1 MNDAPVDLRSQAQ
14 AKAAED
20 ALATPLDKFDVSQ
33 PALYQDDT
41 WRPWFARLRAEA
53 PVHYCAESRFGAFW
67 SITKYKDIMA
77 ADTNHQVF
85 SSDSQLG
92 GITIRDVPMS
102 FRRPSF
108 ISMDPPLHDEQRRA
122 VSPIVAPTNLANL
135 EGVIRER
142 SQKILDSL
150 PIGEEFNWVEKVSIE
165 LTTQMLAT
173 LFDFPFEDR
182 HLLTYWS
189 DIATADLLSGKV
201 SSEEERNEILQ
212 QCVKYMRT
220 LFKQRENGPPR
231 FDLLSMMARDPS
243 TRDMDDRMF
252 LGNCILLIVGG
263 NDTTRNSIS
272 GGLFALNKFPEQY
285 AKLRANPALIDS
297 MVPEIVRW
305 VTPLAH
311 MRRTA
316 LSDIEFQGKQIK
328 KGDKVVMW
336 YISGNRDE
344 DAIHDADDFIIDRAR
359 PRQHLSFGFG
369 IHRCVGNRLAE
380 MQLKILWE
388 EILARFP
395 VINVVGPEKRVFS
408 NFVHGYEELPVII
421 PARN

>member
-1 MNDAPVDLRSQAQ
+1 MNDVPIDLM
-14 AKAAED
+14 AEAD
-20 ALATPLDKFDVSQ
+20 EMASSTLLEKIDVSQ
-33 PALYQDDT
+33 PSIFQNDT
-41 WRPWFARLRAEA
+41 WRPWFSRLRAEA
-53 PVHYCAESRFGAFW
+53 PAHYCPESRFGAFW
-67 SITKYKDIMA
+67 SVTKYKDIMA
-77 ADTNHQVF
+77 VDSNHKVF

-92 GITIRDVPMS
+92 GITIRDAPMS

-108 ISMDPPLHDEQRRA
+108 ISMDPPLHDDQRRA
-122 VSPIVAPTNLANL
+122 VSPIVAPTNLVHL
-135 EGVIRER
+135 EKLIRKR
-142 SQKILDSL
+142 SAKILDSL

-220 LFKQRENGPPR
+220 LSKQRANGPPR
-231 FDLLSMMARDPS
+231 SDLLSMMARDPS
-243 TRDMDDRMF
+243 TRDMDDAMF

-272 GGLFALNKFPEQY
+272 GGLLALNKYPAEY
-285 AKLRANPALIDS
+285 HKLRSNPALIDS
-297 MVPEIVRW
+297 MVPQIVRW
-305 VTPLAH
+305 QTPLSH

-316 LSDIEFQGKQIK
+316 LEDIEFGGKQIK

-336 YISGNRDE
+336 YISGNRDDE
-344 DAIHDADDFIIDRAR
+344 MIERADDFIIDRAR

-388 EILARFP
+388 EMMARFP
-395 VINVVGPEKRVFS
+395 EVRVVGPEKRVFS
-408 NFVHGYEELPVII
+408 NFVHGIDELPVVI
-421 PARN
+421 PSRH

>member
-1 MNDAPVDLRSQAQ
+1 MNDVPIDLMAQ
-14 AKAAED
+14 ADEMASN
-20 ALATPLDKFDVSQ
+20 ALLEKIDVSQ
-33 PALYQDDT
+33 PSIFQNDT
-41 WRPWFARLRAEA
+41 WRPWFSRLRAEA
-53 PVHYCAESRFGAFW
+53 PVHYCPESRFGAFW
-67 SITKYKDIMA
+67 SVTRYKDIMA
-77 ADTNHQVF
+77 VDSNHKVF

-92 GITIRDVPMS
+92 GITIRDAPMS

-108 ISMDPPLHDEQRRA
+108 ISMDPPLHDDQRRA
-122 VSPIVAPTNLANL
+122 VSPIVAPTNLVHL
-135 EGVIRER
+135 EKLIRER
-142 SQKILDSL
+142 SAKILDTL

-220 LFKQRENGPPR
+220 LSKQRANGPPR
-231 FDLLSMMARDPS
+231 SDLLSMMARDPS
-243 TRDMDDRMF
+243 TRDMDDAMF

-272 GGLFALNKFPEQY
+272 GGLLALNKYQSEY
-285 AKLRANPALIDS
+285 HKLRSNPALIDS

-305 VTPLAH
+305 QTPLAH

-316 LSDIEFQGKQIK
+316 LEDIEFGGKQIK

-344 DAIHDADDFIIDRAR
+344 EMIERADEFIIDRAR

-388 EILARFP
+388 EMMARFP
-395 VINVVGPEKRVFS
+395 EVRVVGPEKRVFS
-408 NFVHGYEELPVII
+408 NFVHGIEELPVVI
-421 PARN
+421 PARH

>member
-1 MNDAPVDLRSQAQ
+1 MNDAPIDLFAE
-14 AKAAED
+14 AAE
-20 ALATPLDKFDVSQ
+20 AARTTPIDKIDVSQ
-33 PALYQDDT
+33 PSIYQNDT
-41 WRPWFARLRAEA
+41 WRPWFARLREDA
-53 PVHYCAESRFGAFW
+53 PIHYCPESRFGAFW
-67 SITKYKDIMA
+67 SVTRYKDIMA
-77 ADTNHQVF
+77 VDTNHKVF

-92 GITIRDVPMS
+92 GITIRDAPMS

-108 ISMDPPLHDEQRRA
+108 ISMDPPLHDDQRRA
-122 VSPIVAPTNLANL
+122 VSPIVAPTNLVNL
-135 EGVIRER
+135 EKLIRER

-150 PIGEEFNWVEKVSIE
+150 PINEEFNWVEKVSVE

-212 QCVKYMRT
+212 QCVKYMRA

-243 TRDMDDRMF
+243 TRDMDDKMF

-272 GGLFALNKFPEQY
+272 GGLVALNQY
-285 AKLRANPALIDS
+285 RDQYDKLRANPALIET

-305 VTPLAH
+305 QTPLAH

-316 LSDIEFQGKQIK
+316 VEDFNLNGAAIK

-344 DAIHDADDFIIDRAR
+344 EMIENADDFIIDRAR

-369 IHRCVGNRLAE
+369 IHRSVGNRLAE
-380 MQLKILWE
+380 MQLKILCE

-395 VINVVGPEKRVFS
+395 EITVTGPVKRVFS
-408 NFVHGYEELPVII
+408 NFVHGIEEVPVII
-421 PARN
+421 PRRH

>member
-1 MNDAPVDLRSQAQ
+1 MNDAPIDLQAE
-14 AKAAED
+14 AAE
-20 ALATPLDKFDVSQ
+20 AARTTPLDRFDVSQ
-33 PALYQDDT
+33 PSLYQNDT
-41 WRPWFARLRAEA
+41 WRPWFARLREEA
-53 PVHYCAESRFGAFW
+53 PIHYCPESRFGAFW
-67 SITKYKDIMA
+67 SVTKYKDIMA
-77 ADTNHQVF
+77 VDTNHKVF

-92 GITIRDVPMS
+92 GITIRDAPMS

-108 ISMDPPLHDEQRRA
+108 ISMDPPLHDDQRRA
-122 VSPIVAPTNLANL
+122 VSPIVAPTNLVNL
-135 EGVIRER
+135 EKLIRER
-142 SQKILDSL
+142 SAKILDSL
-150 PIGEEFNWVEKVSIE
+150 PINEEFNWVEKVSVE

-173 LFDFPFEDR
+173 LFDLPFGDR

-189 DIATADLLSGKV
+189 DSPTANLLRGKV

-212 QCVKYMRT
+212 QCVKYMRA

-243 TRDMDDRMF
+243 TRDMDDKMF

-272 GGLFALNKFPEQY
+272 GGLVALNHYRDQY
-285 AKLRANPALIDS
+285 DKLRANPALIET

-305 VTPLAH
+305 QTPLAH

-316 LSDIEFQGKQIK
+316 VEDFNLNGAEIK

-336 YISGNRDE
+336 YLSGNRDE
-344 DAIHDADDFIIDRAR
+344 EMIENADDFIIDRAR

-395 VINVVGPEKRVFS
+395 EITITGPVKRVFS
-408 NFVHGYEELPVII
+408 NFVHGIEEVPVII
-421 PARN
+421 PSRH

>member
-1 MNDAPVDLRSQAQ
+1 MNDAPIDLFAE
-14 AKAAED
+14 AAE
-20 ALATPLDKFDVSQ
+20 AARTTPIDKIDVSQ
-33 PALYQDDT
+33 PSIYQNDT
-41 WRPWFARLRAEA
+41 WRPWFARLREDA
-53 PVHYCAESRFGAFW
+53 PIHYCPESRFGAFW
-67 SITKYKDIMA
+67 SVTRYKDIMA
-77 ADTNHQVF
+77 VDTNHKVF

-92 GITIRDVPMS
+92 GITIRDAPMS

-108 ISMDPPLHDEQRRA
+108 ISMDPPLHDDQRRA
-122 VSPIVAPTNLANL
+122 VSPIVAPTNLVHL
-135 EGVIRER
+135 EKLIRER

-150 PIGEEFNWVEKVSIE
+150 PINEEFNWVEKVSIE

-220 LFKQRENGPPR
+220 LAKQRENGPPR

-243 TRDMDDRMF
+243 TRDMDDKMF

-272 GGLFALNKFPEQY
+272 GGLLALNQY
-285 AKLRANPALIDS
+285 RDQYDKLRANPALIET

-305 VTPLAH
+305 QTPLAH

-316 LSDIEFQGKQIK
+316 VEDFNLNGAAIK

-344 DAIHDADDFIIDRAR
+344 EMIENADDFIIDRAR

-395 VINVVGPEKRVFS
+395 EINVTGPVKRVFS
-408 NFVHGYEELPVII
+408 NFVHGIEEIPVII
-421 PARN
+421 PRRH